1 MATDTALVIID
12 VQLGMFSNPDGLPY
26 QSQELLERLGTLLS
40 KARAAGVPVLF
51 VRHNDRDER
60 SPLHPSN
67 EGWQIHPAVAP
78 LPEEPIIDKYEP
90 DSFFNTSLQQE
101 LDSRGIKK
109 LVIGGM
115 QTDFC
120 VDTSCRRAYSLGYQV
135 TLVADGHST
144 WANDYLSAEQ
154 VVNHHN
160 YVLGAGFA
168 TVVPASDVVFA
179 AA

>member
-1 MATDTALVIID
+1 MAMDTALVIID
-12 VQLGMFSNPDGLPY
+12 VQRGMFSNPDELLY

-40 KARAAGVPVLF
+40 KARAAGVLVLF

-67 EGWQIHPAVAP
+67 EGWQIHPAIAP

-101 LDSRGIKK
+101 LDSRGIRR

-120 VDTSCRRAYSLGYQV
+120 VDASCRQAFNLGYEL

-144 WANDYLSAEQ
+144 WANNHMSAEQ
-154 VVNHHN
+154 VVNHYRKGGRKARAFRPGMN
-160 YVLGAGFA
+160 AVLD
-168 TVVPASDVVFA
+168 SQ
-179 AA
+179 